1 MNTVYCQRF
10 RIQARWRLAQ
20 PEKIAEVV
28 RSVIEESGLPRTL
41 IAEDANLSRA
51 TLITWLAG
59 TRTPQPETV
68 AQLADGLER
77 RASQLQSLVARLRT
91 VLRDPTD

>member
-1 MNTVYCQRF
+1 
-10 RIQARWRLAQ
+10 LAQ

-28 RSVIEESGLPRTL
+28 REVIEESGLPRTL

-77 RASQLQSLVARLRT
+77 RANQLHALVSRLRRA
-91 VLRDPTD
+91 LRHPTE

>member
-1 MNTVYCQRF
+1 M
-10 RIQARWRLAQ
+10 AQ
-20 PEKIAEVV
+20 PEKLSQVV
-28 RSVIEESGLPRTL
+28 REVIEESGLPRTL

-68 AQLADGLER
+68 AQLADGIER
-77 RASQLQSLVARLRT
+77 RANQLQVLVAKLRQA
-91 VLRDPTD
+91 LRERSG

>member
-1 MNTVYCQRF
+1 M
-10 RIQARWRLAQ
+10 
-20 PEKIAEVV
+20 V
-28 RSVIEESGLPRTL
+28 REVIEESGLPRTL

-68 AQLADGLER
+68 AQLANGLER
-77 RASQLQSLVARLRT
+77 RAKLLEALVRRLRG
-91 VLRDPTD
+91 VLRSEEE

>member
-1 MNTVYCQRF
+1 
-10 RIQARWRLAQ
+10 LAQ
-20 PEKIAEVV
+20 PEKLSQVV
-28 RSVIEESGLPRTL
+28 REVIEESGLPRTL

-77 RASQLQSLVARLRT
+77 RASQLQSLVGKLRA
-91 VLRDPTD
+91 VLRQPLD

>member
-1 MNTVYCQRF
+1 M
-10 RIQARWRLAQ
+10 AQ
-20 PEKIAEVV
+20 PEKIADVV
-28 RSVIEESGLPRTL
+28 REVIEESGLPRTL

-59 TRTPQPETV
+59 TRTPQRETV

-77 RASQLQSLVARLRT
+77 RATQILALVSRLRS
-91 VLRDPTD
+91 VLREPSE

>member
-1 MNTVYCQRF
+1 MNTLCCQRF
-10 RIQARWRLAQ
+10 RIQVRWRLAQ
-20 PEKIAEVV
+20 PEKLAEVV
-28 RSVIEESGLPRTL
+28 REVVEESGLPRTL

-68 AQLADGLER
+68 GQLADGLER
-77 RASQLQSLVARLRT
+77 RTRVLEALVRRLRG
-91 VLRDPTD
+91 VLRGEQE

>member
-1 MNTVYCQRF
+1 M
-10 RIQARWRLAQ
+10 AQ
-20 PEKIAEVV
+20 PEKLSQVV
-28 RSVIEESGLPRTL
+28 REVIEESGLPRTL

-59 TRTPQPETV
+59 TRTPQPETA

-77 RASQLQSLVARLRT
+77 RTKLLEALVRRPRG
-91 VLRDPTD
+91 VLRGEED

>member
-1 MNTVYCQRF
+1 
-10 RIQARWRLAQ
+10 LAH

-28 RSVIEESGLPRTL
+28 REVIEASGLPRTL

-77 RASQLQSLVARLRT
+77 RANQLQSLVSRLRS
-91 VLRDPTD
+91 VLRNPTA

>member
-1 MNTVYCQRF
+1 
-10 RIQARWRLAQ
+10 LAQ

-28 RSVIEESGLPRTL
+28 REVIEESGLPRTL

-77 RASQLQSLVARLRT
+77 RANQLQSLVTRLRD
-91 VLRDPTD
+91 LLQNAD

>member
-1 MNTVYCQRF
+1 
-10 RIQARWRLAQ
+10 LAQ
-20 PEKIAEVV
+20 PDKLAAAV
-28 RSVIEESGLPRTL
+28 REVIEESGLPRTL
-41 IAEDANLSRA
+41 IAEDAHLSRA

-77 RASQLQSLVARLRT
+77 RANRLHALVSRLRS
-91 VLRDPTD
+91 VLEHPTK